1 MYFMG
6 NTDAVIK
13 NIMVSVADRCC
24 TKARGVV
31 GMHTERFVVENL
43 AMV

>member
-1 MYFMG
+1 M
-6 NTDAVIK
+6 IK

-31 GMHTERFVVENL
+31 GMHTERKVSTATADRKDLDFKFR
-43 AMV
+43 